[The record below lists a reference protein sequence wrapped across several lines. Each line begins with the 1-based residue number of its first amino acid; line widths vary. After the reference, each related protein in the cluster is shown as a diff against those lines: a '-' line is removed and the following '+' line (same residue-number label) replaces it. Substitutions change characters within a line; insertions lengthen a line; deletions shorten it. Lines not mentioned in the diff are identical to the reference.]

1 MFGLYNVS
9 GRSRTS
15 GSDTDL
21 QLWLPGWAFR
31 AATFVFSAFG
41 KAEYCFATY
50 HFGGERVELFVLD
63 ANRPERKAL
72 AALHNS
78 KAQRSWD
85 EVTLAAYTAEK
96 ESIAHLRGHARKAA
110 KAQLAVKYGLD
121 PIVYLQSLSAQEAQV
136 YGLSSMW
143 VAALA

>member
-21 QLWLPGWAFR
+21 QLWLPGWAFQ
-31 AATFVFSAFG
+31 AATFVFKVLGLS
-41 KAEYCFATY
+41 EYCFATY
-50 HFGGERVELFVLD
+50 HFGGERVELFILD

-78 KAQRSWD
+78 KTQQAWD
-85 EVTLAAYTAEK
+85 EATFTAYTAEK
-96 ESIAHLRGHARKAA
+96 GTIAHLRGLARKAA

-121 PIVYLQSLSAQEAQV
+121 PIVYLQSLSAQEAQA

-143 VAALA
+143 AAALA

>member
-1 MFGLYNVS
+1 MFDLYNVS

-21 QLWLPGWAFR
+21 QMWLPGWAFQ

-41 KAEYCFATY
+41 KAGYCFATY
-50 HFGGERVELFVLD
+50 HFGGEHVELFVLD

-78 KAQRSWD
+78 KVQRSWD
-85 EVTLAAYTAEK
+85 EAAFAACTTEK
-96 ESIAHLRGHARKAA
+96 ESITHLRGHARKAA
-110 KAQLAVKYGLD
+110 KAQLAAKYGLD
-121 PIVYLQSLSAQEAQV
+121 PIVYLQSLSAQEAHE

-143 VAALA
+143 AAALA

>member
-21 QLWLPGWAFR
+21 QLWLPGWAFE
-31 AATFVFSAFG
+31 AATFVF
-41 KAEYCFATY
+41 KALGVSEYCFATY
-50 HFGGERVELFVLD
+50 HFGGECVELFVLD

-78 KAQRSWD
+78 KVQQAWD
-85 EVTLAAYTAEK
+85 EATFAAYTAEK
-96 ESIAHLRGHARKAA
+96 ESVAHLRGHARKAA

-121 PIVYLQSLSAQEAQV
+121 PIVYLQSFSAHEAQAH
-136 YGLSSMW
+136 GLSGMW
-143 VAALA
+143 AAALV